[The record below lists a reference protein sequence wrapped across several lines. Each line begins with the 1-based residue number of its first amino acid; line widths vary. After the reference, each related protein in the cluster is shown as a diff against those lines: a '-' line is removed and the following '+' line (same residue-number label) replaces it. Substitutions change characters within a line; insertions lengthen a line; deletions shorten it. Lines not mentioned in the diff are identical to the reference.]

1 MGVKV
6 EARMQSPH
14 LWDGQ
19 HRFLVK
25 LETLQSKES
34 YSTRPKERGKEIRTN
49 YSYELLYWASLLP
62 LSTTYSASLL
72 PLYLSTPTT
81 LYIYLLPLLYSLY
94 LSTPTTLLIHLLP
107 LLYSYLS
114 TPTTLLRTNLLPL
127 LYSSVYSHYP
137 THLYPLTEEII
148 LQNIWN
154 PIS

>member
-94 LSTPTTLLIHLLP
+94 LSTPTTLLIYSHYSTHIYLLP
-107 LLYSYLS
+107 LLYSELIYSHYSTHLC
-114 TPTTLLRTNLLPL
+114 TPTTLL
-127 LYSSVYSHYP
+127 
-137 THLYPLTEEII
+137 
-148 LQNIWN
+148 
-154 PIS
+154 ISIHSRRRSYFKIFGIP